1 MIKYLKAIYHIFIN
15 YNFYSFIVIFKELEY
30 FIKFNSSFNNFKY
43 LKSDFLSDSIPCS
56 YYFLIKIK
64 KFVENKNIKSLC
76 DLGSGYGKILYYF
89 GKILNYKIDGIE
101 IDNEIYRFS
110 KQLTSK
116 NIKIFKNNILEYN
129 LNKKNY
135 DLIIVNDPLK
145 KLIHF
150 NKLVKKI
157 RRSYKMI
164 KFAVFINLSNDKIQI
179 VKKNLIIIDKF
190 LISKNKNIVFT
201 KIA

>member
-30 FIKFNSSFNNFKY
+30 FIKYNSSFNNFKY

-64 KFVENKNIKSLC
+64 KFVEYKNIKSLC
-76 DLGSGYGKILYYF
+76 DLGSGYGKVLYYF
-89 GKILNYKIDGIE
+89 GKILNYKIDGVE
-101 IDNEIYRFS
+101 IDKEIYRFS

-145 KLIHF
+145 KLIDFH
-150 NKLVKKI
+150 KLVKKI
-157 RRSYKMI
+157 HGSYKMI
-164 KFAVFINLSNDKIQI
+164 KFVVFINLSNDKIKI

-201 KIA
+201 KVV